1 MFMDPVSIKECVL
14 TLKSKNTEGLDRIP
28 QRILLDGV
36 DELIIP
42 MSNLFRL
49 IYRDKSVP
57 DQWLIAKT
65 IPVFKNKGNI
75 NHIEN
80 YRPIANL
87 CSTSKVFEKLI
98 LKRILKLQDQCQI
111 DLTGANQH
119 GFKKKSQYINLNC

>member
-1 MFMDPVSIKECVL
+1 MFMDPVFVKECML
-14 TLKSKNTEGLDRIP
+14 SLKSKNTEGLDRIP

-36 DELIIP
+36 DEKISPL
-42 MSNLFRL
+42 SNLFEL
-49 IYRDKSVP
+49 IYQDKTVP

-65 IPVFKNKGNI
+65 IPVFKNKGDI
-75 NHIEN
+75 NQIEN

-98 LKRILKLQDQCQI
+98 LKRILKLQEQSKI

-119 GFKKKSQYINLNC
+119 GFKKITVNQP